1 MKTSIGKA
9 PVSSW
14 TEKPLRIA
22 LYLIV
27 AVASIGSFSI
37 AQKKPL
43 DTPPSDQPP
52 IRVQVDLVN
61 LHAAV
66 FDKNGRPVAGL
77 KQSDFSVYEDN
88 VQQQIALFGP
98 ESETPV
104 TVGILIDSSGSMGQV
119 KIDKA
124 IDAVKVL
131 AATLS
136 PRDEIFVMGF
146 TDQPYLMEDFVPA
159 NTDLNRPL
167 SGLFSKGAT
176 SVGAAVE
183 EGLWKMRDA
192 SNRKQ
197 ALVVISDG
205 LDIPG
210 RGVEDKIRSHET
222 LIYAIGLKGI
232 GGVLGAW
239 AHLQA
244 MNVRGTSLKIYAD
257 ESGGRAIFV
266 KSLEEIAQACRDIV
280 FDLKGQ
286 YAIGYYPSN
295 PARNGKY
302 RRIKVILN
310 HPEYTLQYRRGYNA
324 PRH

>member
-1 MKTSIGKA
+1 MQSFIGKA
-9 PVSSW
+9 FLGCEKKRFRFVFLLFVVPFLLGGSS
-14 TEKPLRIA
+14 K
-22 LYLIV
+22 V
-27 AVASIGSFSI
+27 
-37 AQKKPL
+37 QKKPTA
-43 DTPPSDQPP
+43 TPPSDQPP
-52 IRVQVDLVN
+52 IRVQVDLVY

-66 FDKNGRPVAGL
+66 FDKNGRPVQGM
-77 KQSDFSVYEDN
+77 KQSDFKVYEDK
-88 VQQQIALFGP
+88 VEQQIAKFGP
-98 ESETPV
+98 ESDTPV
-104 TVGILIDSSGSMGQV
+104 TVGILIDSSGSMGQA

-136 PRDEIFVMGF
+136 PRDEIFLMGF
-146 TDQPYLMEDFVPA
+146 TDQPYLLEDFVPA
-159 NTDLNRPL
+159 STDLNRPL
-167 SGLFSKGAT
+167 SRLFSKGAT

-222 LIYAIGLKGI
+222 LVYAIGLKGI

-239 AHLQA
+239 AHMQA

-266 KSLEEIAQACRDIV
+266 KDLDEIAQACRDIV

-286 YAIGYYPSN
+286 YAIAYYPSN
-295 PARNGKY
+295 TARNGKY
-302 RRIKVILN
+302 RRIKVLID
-310 HPEYTLQYRRGYNA
+310 HPEYSLQYRRGYYA